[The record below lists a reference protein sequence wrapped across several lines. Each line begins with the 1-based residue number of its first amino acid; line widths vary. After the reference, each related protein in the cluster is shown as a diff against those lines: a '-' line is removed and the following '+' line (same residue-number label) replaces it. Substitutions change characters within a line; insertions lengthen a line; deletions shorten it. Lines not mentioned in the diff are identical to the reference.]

1 MPISLKRSYGPP
13 IVAAAGALM
22 LLGMFGL
29 GRALDRDSLWKIVHD
44 QCVPNET
51 ENASPT
57 PCALVALQGGAERG
71 YAVLK
76 DRVGVTQYLLVPTAR
91 LTGIESAALL
101 QPEAP
106 NYFGIAWQERAYTE
120 RAAGRVLPRA
130 AFSLAVNSA
139 NWRGQDQFHIHI
151 DCVRPEVKA
160 ALHRQIAAIGDTWA
174 MFPEPLAGHGYRA
187 IRVVGEELDAVDP
200 VKLVADGI
208 PGASTAMGAQTLVV
222 VGVDFEDAKPGFII
236 LNAQADPAAGMLVK
250 GEELQDHSCA
260 LARD

>member
-91 LTGIESAALL
+91 LAGIESAALL

-106 NYFGIAWQERAYTE
+106 NYFAIAWQERAYTE

-139 NWRGQDQFHIHI
+139 IWRGQDLFHIQT
-151 DCVRPEVKA
+151 P
-160 ALHRQIAAIGDTWA
+160 
-174 MFPEPLAGHGYRA
+174 
-187 IRVVGEELDAVDP
+187 
-200 VKLVADGI
+200 
-208 PGASTAMGAQTLVV
+208 MG
-222 VGVDFEDAKPGFII
+222 
-236 LNAQADPAAGMLVK
+236 
-250 GEELQDHSCA
+250 
-260 LARD
+260 

>member
-1 MPISLKRSYGPP
+1 VPISLKRSYGPP

-120 RAAGRVLPRA
+120 RAAGRVNAATGAEIVVLRGHEGKVTFASFSSDGRRVVSASYDKTARLWHLPPHCQVLIDEARKELPHGPLPREREQY
-130 AFSLAVNSA
+130 FLE
-139 NWRGQDQFHIHI
+139 G
-151 DCVRPEVKA
+151 RP
-160 ALHRQIAAIGDTWA
+160 T
-174 MFPEPLAGHGYRA
+174 
-187 IRVVGEELDAVDP
+187 
-200 VKLVADGI
+200 
-208 PGASTAMGAQTLVV
+208 GASVLSAISKWYAPVL
-222 VGVDFEDAKPGFII
+222 PH
-236 LNAQADPAAGMLVK
+236 AG
-250 GEELQDHSCA
+250 DSC
-260 LARD
+260 L